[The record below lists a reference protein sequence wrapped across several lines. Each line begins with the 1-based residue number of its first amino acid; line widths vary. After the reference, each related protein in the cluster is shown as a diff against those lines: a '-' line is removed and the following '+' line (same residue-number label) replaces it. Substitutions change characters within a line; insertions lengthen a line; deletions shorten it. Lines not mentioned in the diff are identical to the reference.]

1 MSMPEFQDTVSRKTR
16 SVIEDRLLALENRN
30 NVKIIFAIESGSR
43 AWGFPSPDSD
53 FDVRF
58 VYARPVDWYLSI
70 VPGRDVIECPI
81 DGDYDIN
88 GWDIRKALGLL
99 IRPNPVLLEWL
110 DSPIRYR
117 WDETACDLLHDF
129 SKKTA
134 YGEACL
140 KHYYHLGSRQWNVYV
155 EGRDIVNL
163 KKYFYILR
171 PTMAIRWVRLRPG
184 VPPPMNFQA
193 LSMGSDLPGD
203 LIAEIE
209 TLLKRK
215 SQSKEVG
222 EAARLPA
229 IDRFIAEEF
238 AWAATES
245 GLPTER
251 PPDLQGDADDLFR
264 TILRHVW
271 SG

>member
-1 MSMPEFQDTVSRKTR
+1 MSMPEFHDTVSGKTR

-70 VPGRDVIECPI
+70 VPGRDVIESPI
-81 DGDYDIN
+81 DGDYDVN

-99 IRPNPVLLEWL
+99 IKPNPVLLEWL

-117 WDETACDLLHDF
+117 WDERACDQLHAF
-129 SKKTA
+129 SRKTA

-155 EGRDIVNL
+155 EGRDIINL

-171 PTMAIRWVRLRPG
+171 PAMAIRWIRLRPG

-193 LSMGSDLPGD
+193 LSMDLDLPDD
-203 LIAEIE
+203 LVAEIE
-209 TLLKRK
+209 SLLKRK
-215 SQSKEVG
+215 ARSKEVG

-229 IDRFIAEEF
+229 IDRFIANEF
-238 AWAATES
+238 AWAETES
-245 GLPTER
+245 RSPQGKPR
-251 PPDLQGDADDLFR
+251 NLQKDADDLFR

-271 SG
+271 SD